1 MDEQSIP
8 SAYDRAFSHFNAP
21 LMQKFREL
29 AYGKDIGQHSWTT
42 ADELDQLSSSVKQSL
57 TYIAEQTGC
66 RGTGLDI
73 SEAAIRIAHERAVK
87 MDISNRVEF
96 LHADCDNS
104 LPVPTRSFDVALSI
118 DVVLHLRDRELL
130 LRNVCQVLKPGAVFM
145 FTDAGVMTGAMTD
158 LERERRTLFGYTQF
172 VPEGVNEDCIARV
185 GFTLRSSTNS
195 TQRLISTASNRLK
208 ARQSLFDEFIA
219 FEGKEMFHK
228 QNIYLE
234 TIIDLAQRRILSRF
248 TYTASVESP

>member
-1 MDEQSIP
+1 
-8 SAYDRAFSHFNAP
+8 
-21 LMQKFREL
+21 MQKFREL

-42 ADELDQLSSSVKQSL
+42 ADELDQLSSSVKQSSNVIDVGCGAGGPL

-87 MDISNRVEF
+87 MDTSNRVEF